1 MEMIYHYAQNY
12 RSENKKRPFATPIFY
27 AKLFKIVYDA
37 SRVALKGEYSDERWV
52 YDSFLVGQAMESVGA
67 DIVIEGHE
75 NIKKLDRPCVF
86 VANHTRRHGR
96 SRLHTRQSGNRE
108 HDSWPVGFRSD
119 NPGYSRRLSL
129 P

>member
-27 AKLFKIVYDA
+27 AKLFKIVYEA

-67 DIVIEGHE
+67 DIVKSHE
-75 NIKKLDRPCVF
+75 HAGNLFSSKHNP
-86 VANHTRRHGR
+86 A
-96 SRLHTRQSGNRE
+96 RLQSYFCR
-108 HDSWPVGFRSD
+108 
-119 NPGYSRRLSL
+119 
-129 P
+129 